1 MSKQNWIEIYKF
13 HVLCVT
19 FVTIKLN
26 SLFQYFSSFNTSCSC
41 SKIFAIFP
49 WNVWEHSPAFPGIF
63 GNMTLYIGGHFPE
76 CLTTFPGIFSNI
88 PLNIWG
94 HSQEFLAPFPG
105 IFEDIS
111 RNVWLH
117 SSECLATYS
126 RMFENIPRNVWGH
139 SPEWTAFGME
149 WTCFCLSEVREYWL
163 LIYSSN
169 LSKSAYN
176 FKHARGATIA
186 DCSSINCLLQT
197 LVFLAKSGILSIV
210 SRSKNSKLDIF

>member
-41 SKIFAIFP
+41 SKIFAIFS

-63 GNMTLYIGGHFPE
+63 GNMTLYIGGHSPE

-94 HSQEFLAPFPG
+94 HSQEFLHHSPEYLKTFPG
-105 IFEDIS
+105 
-111 RNVWLH
+111 
-117 SSECLATYS
+117 
-126 RMFENIPRNVWGH
+126 MFGYIPRNVWQH
-139 SPEWTAFGME
+139 TPECLRTFLEMFEDIPQNGLRLE
-149 WTCFCLSEVREYWL
+149 WNGRVFVYLKCESIGYWYIVVICQNQ
-163 LIYSSN
+163 LIILN
-169 LSKSAYN
+169 M
-176 FKHARGATIA
+176 HVVQP
-186 DCSSINCLLQT
+186 LQ
-197 LVFLAKSGILSIV
+197 IV
-210 SRSKNSKLDIF
+210 PV